1 VYLYTVG
8 RTTFTGVNGVAG
20 TDYADRLIGS
30 EGCGIVST
38 VRAESFGPRG
48 GNDTVEGMGSY
59 DTVFYSSAPSA
70 IQVSLT
76 LATGQVVQD
85 GWGTSDTLIN
95 IESLRGSICND
106 SFARSAAAN
115 LFKGEAGNDTI
126 IGGEGSD
133 LATYVGAR
141 TDYTA
146 VFADGILTLTDTVS
160 GRDGMDSVSEI
171 GKFSFAGAIH
181 LLHVVDGTGQSVLE
195 STPT

>member
-1 VYLYTVG
+1 MYLYTVG

-38 VRAESFGPRG
+38 VRAESLGPRG
-48 GNDTVEGMGSY
+48 
-59 DTVFYSSAPSA
+59 
-70 IQVSLT
+70 
-76 LATGQVVQD
+76 
-85 GWGTSDTLIN
+85 
-95 IESLRGSICND
+95 
-106 SFARSAAAN
+106 
-115 LFKGEAGNDTI
+115 GNDTI

-171 GKFSFAGAIH
+171 GKFGFAGAIH